1 MKLLLMG
8 NNIDKEVF
16 NIIKEIIISILTS
29 LIPLIASVYNAKRN
43 VAFFFYFI
51 NKSKYSVK
59 ANARFLC

>member
-8 NNIDKEVF
+8 NNIDKKVF

-43 VAFFFYFI
+43 VAFFLFY
-51 NKSKYSVK
+51 K
-59 ANARFLC
+59 

>member
-29 LIPLIASVYNAKRN
+29 LIPLIDSVYNAKRN
-43 VAFFFYFI
+43 VAFFSI
-51 NKSKYSVK
+51 
-59 ANARFLC
+59 L

>member
-29 LIPLIASVYNAKRN
+29 LIPLIASVYNVKRN
-43 VAFFFYFI
+43 VAFFLF
-51 NKSKYSVK
+51 
-59 ANARFLC
+59 